1 MVEDWCMKTGRA
13 GEDRKASTDEGIIS
27 PRRGRNDPAL
37 GPDVVLAAPPR
48 VVNFL
53 VRKTGG
59 ERLPVHDLALSR
71 LYRPQGSLGRDMS
84 FAGPFLG
91 APQAVLAMEKLIV
104 LGAKRFWAIGWCG
117 SLQRYLRI
125 GDVVIPTSA
134 VSEEG
139 TSRHYP
145 AGNGPVG
152 TDPDMNKLLI
162 QAARELPVQSLAGA
176 VWSTDAPY
184 RETPDKVR
192 QYSEQGVLA
201 VEMEMSALMQVAL
214 FRSVAVAGLLIVSDE
229 LFDLRWHTG
238 FSSPKVKKITSEG
251 AELFLHLIQSMD
263 GEGTGEG
270 ENP

>member
-1 MVEDWCMKTGRA
+1 
-13 GEDRKASTDEGIIS
+13 
-27 PRRGRNDPAL
+27 
-37 GPDVVLAAPPR
+37 
-48 VVNFL
+48 
-53 VRKTGG
+53 
-59 ERLPVHDLALSR
+59 
-71 LYRPQGSLGRDMS
+71 
-84 FAGPFLG
+84 
-91 APQAVLAMEKLIV
+91 MEKLIV

-238 FSSPKVKKITSEG
+238 FSSPKVKKITRGRTLSAPDSIHGWGRYRRGGKPLTQKETCWKRYNTKLKNCG
-251 AELFLHLIQSMD
+251 S
-263 GEGTGEG
+263 
-270 ENP
+270 